1 MANRTFYPSFSYGS
15 GRVSLDMGFDTNN
28 TSSPLL
34 TTLRGVG
41 VDTVLSLNRTG
52 TGVIVVTLKDAFIQ
66 VIRGAAFLDDTPN
79 DGAYATLGN
88 ITNEGT
94 NAGLVFTVRTRVVGG
109 AATDFAARRVG
120 VSLVLRNGNW
130 GVR

>member
-1 MANRTFYPSFSYGS
+1 
-15 GRVSLDMGFDTNN
+15 MGFDTNN